1 MCPEAAK
8 FRVAPL
14 QDEEDLREIF
24 DKNVV
29 TNVLA
34 RVPPSSKVQ
43 ASQPTV
49 NIEDV
54 DGSGCEGEDDTHVT
68 PLHVMSRKK
77 RTCPYSPSPSTTPRV
92 SVESSSRLDR
102 LINLFEKK
110 EKNKEDEKIRK
121 MDEDEKSKNCVT
133 SPGRPNER

>member
-1 MCPEAAK
+1 
-8 FRVAPL
+8 
-14 QDEEDLREIF
+14 LREIF

>member
-1 MCPEAAK
+1 
-8 FRVAPL
+8 
-14 QDEEDLREIF
+14 
-24 DKNVV
+24 
-29 TNVLA
+29 
-34 RVPPSSKVQ
+34 
-43 ASQPTV
+43 
-49 NIEDV
+49 
-54 DGSGCEGEDDTHVT
+54 
-68 PLHVMSRKK
+68 MSRKK